1 MVDRLRLGKSLHGP
15 IEGAG
20 DEYGNYRKFED
31 GKNQIKKVN
40 DKGYNDAG
48 YPVHQ
53 KNIRNMFETMA
64 NPEQDFYAKKKDE
77 AEKDVIDS
85 TIKNTIV
92 DDPEMFDDFTD
103 LKDKEID
110 NKLLHD

>member
-20 DEYGNYRKFED
+20 DEYGNYKKFED
-31 GKNQIKKVN
+31 GKNQVKKVN

-48 YPVHQ
+48 FPVHN

-64 NPEQDFYAKKKDE
+64 NPEQEFYANKKDE
-77 AEKDVIDS
+77 AEKEVVDS
-85 TIKNTIV
+85 SIKNTIV
-92 DDPEMFDDFTD
+92 DDTALFDDFTTK
-103 LKDKEID
+103 KDMEVD
-110 NKLLHD
+110 NKELHH